1 MSFAKKTRLPK
12 ALACGGVAARR
23 LDIRDGA
30 RQAYAG
36 VTNSPP
42 KGAFMPT
49 TNPQSEAASP
59 ALVVMGVSG
68 SGKTTVGLRL
78 AKLTGADFIDGD
90 DLHTAEARA
99 KMASGTPLTDDD
111 RWPWLDRIGAALADR
126 VAHPKGL
133 IVASSAL
140 RRVYRDRLRA
150 RVGPTLRFLYL
161 HGDKALMR
169 ERVARRKGHYMPAS
183 LIDSQFATL
192 EDPRGESDTVT
203 LAADAD
209 LDRAL
214 PETLHRLGGAS
225 Q

>member
-1 MSFAKKTRLPK
+1 MLNQPFFAK
-12 ALACGGVAARR
+12 GF
-23 LDIRDGA
+23 D
-30 RQAYAG
+30 
-36 VTNSPP
+36 
-42 KGAFMPT
+42 MPST
-49 TNPQSEAASP
+49 DAQTPVETLT
-59 ALVVMGVSG
+59 LVVMGVSG
-68 SGKTTVGLRL
+68 SGKTTVGLHL
-78 AKLTGADFIDGD
+78 AKMTGADFIDGD
-90 DLHTAEARA
+90 DLHAPEARA
-99 KMASGTPLTDDD
+99 KMASGTALTDDD

-161 HGDKALMR
+161 EGDKALMR
-169 ERVARRKGHYMPAS
+169 ARVAGRKGHYMPAS

-192 EDPRGESDTVT
+192 EDPRGESDTVA

-209 LDRAL
+209 LDKAL
-214 PETLHRLGGAS
+214 PETLRRLGGAS